1 MFSRFCSP
9 HSTSVHD
16 GYKDKVQ
23 VTGRTQDC
31 QVPCIENSHCS
42 QSCSLGLE
50 GNIGFVCKNKKW
62 RKSTDTCRT
71 LNVLT
76 IFEDSSTVINTFSDT
91 PSKTGK
97 DATIT
102 DVLMQRCP
110 KDLSCILKNIQKS
123 PPIPG
128 NIDVIVELLH
138 NISRVLSE
146 DVDEVKVQSY
156 SVIANHVLDSRSISN
171 WAFVPERSSSS
182 ILLQSMVSF
191 VRNFF
196 LREHSLDISE
206 EFIHIIGINI
216 SKDNSQES
224 LSFSMKVNDTEN
236 EVTGM
241 VLLPQKDLQQLPSPS
256 QVISIAFPTL
266 GAILEASFF
275 KNVTVNGLILS
286 VILPKELQRISLIFE
301 KITKSRGGR
310 TQCVGWHPTENKWD
324 EEACEMALDSVDQTL
339 CSCQSSKRFT
349 SFSIL
354 MSPHV
359 PESPIL
365 LYIMYIGLGIS
376 IVSLILCLIIEA
388 IVWHQ
393 VTKTEISHLRHICIV
408 NIAATLLMAD
418 IGFIVASFF
427 SNLVQHHDGCVAVT
441 FFIHFFYLSVFF
453 WMFVM
458 ALLILYGIVI
468 VFHTVPKSIVM
479 TSAFSVGYGCP
490 LIIAVI
496 TVAATE
502 PGRGYVRPM
511 TCWLNWDN
519 TKALLAFI
527 VPALAIVVAN
537 LITVGMVIVKTR
549 RPSIGSPIAQEMA
562 TIVRITKNVAILTPL
577 LGLTWGFGIAI
588 VIEKNSLVFH
598 IIFSL
603 LNAFQGFF
611 ILVFGTFLDQ
621 KIRDALKVRMSSVK
635 WMSRLSEQVIFTS
648 GEDSKRGKRFHLA
661 FFAFGNMK
669 ETSNLHGFGGKGS
682 SN

>member
-1 MFSRFCSP
+1 MSLVILLSCLAFLQ
-9 HSTSVHD
+9 STESCKTHCQD
-16 GYKDKVQ
+16 ANKDRVQ

-42 QSCSLGLE
+42 QACSLGLE
-50 GNIGFVCKNKKW
+50 GNIGFLCRNKEW
-62 RKSTDTCRT
+62 RKSTDSCRT

-76 IFEDSSTVINTFSDT
+76 IFEDPQKVIPNIFAAT
-91 PSKTGK
+91 PSKIGK
-97 DATIT
+97 HETIT

-110 KDLSCILKNIQKS
+110 EDLSCILKGIQRS
-123 PPIPG
+123 PQMPG
-128 NIDVIVELLH
+128 NIEVIVELLR

-146 DVDEVKVQSY
+146 DVDVVKIQSY
-156 SVIANHVLDSRSISN
+156 SIIANHILDSRSISY

-191 VRNFF
+191 MRNLF
-196 LREHSLDISE
+196 LRERSLDISE
-206 EFIHIIGINI
+206 EFIHILGISI
-216 SKDNSQES
+216 SKDSPQES
-224 LSFSMKVNDTEN
+224 LSFSMKVNETEN
-236 EVTGM
+236 EVSGI
-241 VLLPQKDLQQLPSPS
+241 VLLPQEELQQLPSPS
-256 QVISIAFPTL
+256 QAISIAFPTL

-275 KNVTVNGLILS
+275 ENVTVNGLILS
-286 VILPKELQRISLIFE
+286 VILPKELQRISLVFE
-301 KITKSRGGR
+301 KITKSRGR

-324 EEACEMALDSVDQTL
+324 EEACEMALDSTDQTL
-339 CSCQSSKRFT
+339 CSCQSSKKFT

-359 PESPIL
+359 PESPVL

-376 IVSLILCLIIEA
+376 MGSLILCLIAEA
-388 IVWHQ
+388 MVWRQ
-393 VTKTEISHLRHICIV
+393 VTKTEISYLRHICIV

-418 IGFIVASFF
+418 VGFVVASFF
-427 SNLVQHHDGCVAVT
+427 SNLVRYHNGCVAVT

-453 WMFVM
+453 WMLMM

-468 VFHTVPKSIVM
+468 VFHTVPKSTVM
-479 TSAFSVGYGCP
+479 ISAFSVGYGCP

-496 TVAATE
+496 TVAVTE

-511 TCWLNWDN
+511 ICWLNWDN
-519 TKALLAFI
+519 TKALLAFV
-527 VPALAIVVAN
+527 VPALAIVVVN
-537 LITVGMVIVKTR
+537 LITVGIVIAKTR

-562 TIVRITKNVAILTPL
+562 AIVRISKNVAILTPL

-588 VIEKNSLVFH
+588 VIEKNSLAFH

-635 WMSRLSEQVIFTS
+635 WLSRLSEHISFESSHHPT
-648 GEDSKRGKRFHLA
+648 
-661 FFAFGNMK
+661 
-669 ETSNLHGFGGKGS
+669 KGS
-682 SN
+682 H

>member
-1 MFSRFCSP
+1 MYPRKNLDVNKDRVP
-9 HSTSVHD
+9 MTS
-16 GYKDKVQ
+16 
-23 VTGRTQDC
+23 RTQDC

-42 QSCSLGLE
+42 QACSLGME
-50 GNIGFVCKNKKW
+50 GNIGFLCRNKAW

-76 IFEDSSTVINTFSDT
+76 IFEDASKEIPNTFSFS
-91 PSKTGK
+91 PSETGK
-97 DATIT
+97 HATIT

-110 KDLSCILKNIQKS
+110 KDLSCVLKGIQKS
-123 PPIPG
+123 PQIPG
-128 NIDVIVELLH
+128 NIEIIVELLS
-138 NISRVLSE
+138 NISRALSK
-146 DVDEVKVQSY
+146 DVDEVKIQSY
-156 SVIANHVLDSRSISN
+156 SIIANHILDSRSISH
-171 WAFVPERSSSS
+171 WAFVPERKSSS
-182 ILLQSMVSF
+182 ILLQSTISF
-191 VRNFF
+191 VRN
-196 LREHSLDISE
+196 LLLHERSLDISE
-206 EFIHIIGINI
+206 EFIHIMGI
-216 SKDNSQES
+216 SVTKDSSQES

-241 VLLPQKDLQQLPSPS
+241 VLLPQKELQRLPLPS
-256 QVISIAFPTL
+256 QAISIAFPTL

-275 KNVTVNGLILS
+275 ENVTVNGLILS
-286 VILPKELQRISLIFE
+286 VILPKELQRISLVFE
-301 KITKSRGGR
+301 KITKSKDGR

-324 EEACEMALDSVDQTL
+324 EQACEMALDGIDQTL

-376 IVSLILCLIIEA
+376 IGSLILCLIIEA
-388 IVWHQ
+388 MVWHQ
-393 VTKTEISHLRHICIV
+393 VTKTEISYLRHICIANV
-408 NIAATLLMAD
+408 AVTLLMAD
-418 IGFIVASFF
+418 MGFVAASFY
-427 SNLVQHHDGCVAVT
+427 SNLVQHHKGCVTVT

-458 ALLILYGIVI
+458 ALLILYGIMI
-468 VFHTVPKSIVM
+468 VFHTIPKSIVM

-490 LIIAVI
+490 LFIAVI

-519 TKALLAFI
+519 TKALLAFV
-527 VPALAIVVAN
+527 VPALTIVVVN
-537 LITVGMVIVKTR
+537 LITVGMVIVKTQ

-562 TIVRITKNVAILTPL
+562 TIVRISKNVAILTPL
-577 LGLTWGFGIAI
+577 LGLTWGFGIAT

-635 WMSRLSEQVIFTS
+635 WLSRLSEHFS
-648 GEDSKRGKRFHLA
+648 
-661 FFAFGNMK
+661 
-669 ETSNLHGFGGKGS
+669 SNLSHHPTKGS
-682 SN
+682 H

>member
-1 MFSRFCSP
+1 MSLAILLSCLVFLQ
-9 HSTSVHD
+9 STESCKTHCQGVN
-16 GYKDKVQ
+16 KDRVQ

-31 QVPCIENSHCS
+31 EVPCVENSCCFQACAS
-42 QSCSLGLE
+42 GLE
-50 GNIGFVCKNKKW
+50 GNIGFLCRNKEW

-76 IFEDSSTVINTFSDT
+76 IFEDASKIIPNIFAAV
-91 PSKTGK
+91 PSKIGK
-97 DATIT
+97 HATIT

-110 KDLSCILKNIQKS
+110 KDLSCILKGIQKS
-123 PPIPG
+123 PQIPG
-128 NIDVIVELLH
+128 NIEVIVELLH

-146 DVDEVKVQSY
+146 DVDEVKIQSY
-156 SVIANHVLDSRSISN
+156 SIIANHILDSRSIPH
-171 WAFVPERSSSS
+171 WTFVPERSSSS
-182 ILLQSMVSF
+182 ILLQSMISF
-191 VRNFF
+191 VKNF
-196 LREHSLDISE
+196 LLHEHSLDISE
-206 EFIHIIGINI
+206 EFIHILGINI
-216 SKDNSQES
+216 SKDSGQES

-236 EVTGM
+236 EITGL
-241 VLLPQKDLQQLPSPS
+241 VLLPQEELQKLPLPS
-256 QVISIAFPTL
+256 QAISIAFPTL

-275 KNVTVNGLILS
+275 ENVTVNGLILS
-286 VILPKELQRISLIFE
+286 VILPKELQRISLVFE
-301 KITKSRGGR
+301 KITKFRDGR

-324 EEACEMALDSVDQTL
+324 EEACEMALDGMDQTL
-339 CSCQSSKRFT
+339 CSCQSNKRFT

-359 PESPIL
+359 PESPVL

-376 IVSLILCLIIEA
+376 IGSLILCLIIEA
-388 IVWHQ
+388 MVWRQ
-393 VTKTEISHLRHICIV
+393 VTKTEISYLRHICIV

-418 IGFIVASFF
+418 MGFIVSSLF
-427 SNLVQHHDGCVAVT
+427 SNLVQHHNGCVVVT

-468 VFHTVPKSIVM
+468 VFHTIPKSVVM
-479 TSAFSVGYGCP
+479 TSAFSIGYGCP

-502 PGRGYVRPM
+502 PSQGYVRPM

-519 TKALLAFI
+519 TKALLAFV
-527 VPALAIVVAN
+527 VPALAIVVMN
-537 LITVGMVIVKTR
+537 LITIGMVIVKTQ

-562 TIVRITKNVAILTPL
+562 TIVRISKNVAILTPL

-588 VIEKNSLVFH
+588 VIEKNSLAFH

-635 WMSRLSEQVIFTS
+635 WLSRLSEHFSSESAHHPT
-648 GEDSKRGKRFHLA
+648 
-661 FFAFGNMK
+661 
-669 ETSNLHGFGGKGS
+669 KGS
-682 SN
+682 H